1 MNRIIWIISLTCLIV
16 SAGCE
21 IKGRVESTPPPAAV
35 EVSTATPTVEVPV
48 VQPVPT
54 ETKAPTSTPAP
65 TTIEAEVLAATL
77 NLRSGPSML
86 HGILNQYP
94 QGTAVTLIGAAPG
107 FEWVKVNVKDGKTGW
122 MSVQHLTIK
131 GDASS
136 LAVLPITESLMIQG
150 KVVDASGK
158 GVQGIDIGTTRLGGA
173 QRVRVDGKT
182 DANGVFYAYAPP
194 EYQGTWLAG
203 VVGVDCKSP
212 IVDANCRYAGV
223 FSPGEGIQV
232 ILPQTTEILF
242 TYK

>member
-1 MNRIIWIISLTCLIV
+1 MKNSIWIISLACLIV

-21 IKGRVESTPPPAAV
+21 VNGQVESTPPPAVV
-35 EVSTATPTVEVPV
+35 EVMTAQPTTELPISN
-48 VQPVPT
+48 PVPT
-54 ETKAPTSTPAP
+54 NTLAPTNAPAP
-65 TTIEAEVLAATL
+65 TTVEADILAATL

-107 FEWVKVNVKDGKTGW
+107 REWVKVNVKDGKTGW

-131 GDASS
+131 GDLSS
-136 LAVLPITESLMIQG
+136 LVVLPITESLIIQG
-150 KVVDASGK
+150 KVVDGSGK

-173 QRVRVDGKT
+173 ERVRVDGKT
-182 DANGVFYAYAPP
+182 DVSGLFYAYAPP